1 MLALTATLFVVWYTN
16 DNPGATVVGWTWTV
30 AETALA
36 LVMAAILMRF
46 FIAQV
51 AAAWVGVTTTLQE
64 LEVQQIELTQ
74 ARQLLREVGDVARNT
89 ATVQREA
96 MGLAREQARLGEDT
110 LRLRREVQDGQTQ
123 LRAERENVRSIEESP
138 GVKAAHRYI
147 PSVPST
153 PGMSSTGKGL
163 CYEFHGKGTCRR
175 GKSCRFSHATGGGAS
190 STPGGIFGAGF
201 IGVQKRAKFNLWYM
215 TLFATLFLG
224 GTTEIAGLGGI
235 TSELLAELPHA
246 TVADVSLNGLSWPL
260 TGIEKR
266 WRHGTRMLRES
277 QFTVDRWEQRVTVTT
292 QGDTLVMSGRFML
305 VTNLASM
312 TFTTAGHEY
321 TVYALHAPR
330 DRSDFEFPKYVVFNA
345 GQVQS
350 FKRTWLLSCGTS
362 RVKRNDVGNTT
373 EFGSCNVAADSGQPP
388 WEGAAA
394 AAYAHHKETYLATA
408 QTCERQGILFLPMV
422 VETTGNWDARA
433 YKALR
438 HIAQGVASRTGTDH
452 ATTLSTLLQEA
463 KVVVRGFR
471 ARAALRRRAEL
482 ASQ

>member
-1 MLALTATLFVVWYTN
+1 
-16 DNPGATVVGWTWTV
+16 
-30 AETALA
+30 
-36 LVMAAILMRF
+36 
-46 FIAQV
+46 
-51 AAAWVGVTTTLQE
+51 
-64 LEVQQIELTQ
+64 
-74 ARQLLREVGDVARNT
+74 
-89 ATVQREA
+89 
-96 MGLAREQARLGEDT
+96 
-110 LRLRREVQDGQTQ
+110 
-123 LRAERENVRSIEESP
+123 
-138 GVKAAHRYI
+138 
-147 PSVPST
+147 
-153 PGMSSTGKGL
+153 
-163 CYEFHGKGTCRR
+163 
-175 GKSCRFSHATGGGAS
+175 
-190 STPGGIFGAGF
+190 
-201 IGVQKRAKFNLWYM
+201 
-215 TLFATLFLG
+215 
-224 GTTEIAGLGGI
+224 
-235 TSELLAELPHA
+235 
-246 TVADVSLNGLSWPL
+246 
-260 TGIEKR
+260 
-266 WRHGTRMLRES
+266 
-277 QFTVDRWEQRVTVTT
+277 
-292 QGDTLVMSGRFML
+292 MSGRFML

-394 AAYAHHKETYLATA
+394 AAYAHHKGTYLATA

-463 KVVVRGFR
+463 SVVVRGFR